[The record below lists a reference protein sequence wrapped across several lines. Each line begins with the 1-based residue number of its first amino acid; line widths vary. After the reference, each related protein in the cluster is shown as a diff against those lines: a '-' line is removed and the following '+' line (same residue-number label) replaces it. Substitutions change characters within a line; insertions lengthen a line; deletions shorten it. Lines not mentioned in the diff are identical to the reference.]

1 MSNKWNNIIREK
13 LESHEVSADHL
24 WNNVSQNIPQP
35 SSSFWKPW
43 MTTAAIGT
51 AAIAT
56 SAIIYFNSPKSLQPI
71 AQTTEQKSEEVKLDT
86 TSITSQNVDTS
97 GASENPQIQIVL
109 GGIPD
114 DIISGYVYKF
124 PESLDC
130 YFLEPDSIKAAEN
143 SIKKNSEIVAIVDES
158 SISNTSENR
167 KGTVD
172 PEKEP
177 LTNSFT
183 AVVSNAE
190 SLRYF
195 FFGAAEK
202 ADSYAWNFGD
212 GFDGQGQ
219 SIAHEFTEEGS
230 YTVKYLVSRG
240 EEVLVEEKTIEVYRP
255 AKLSPVTAFAPGF
268 DGKNDVFD
276 VLYNARNVSEVV
288 NFEITEAN
296 GRKVYQSGGQSV
308 WDGKNS
314 NAELCQPGNYYW
326 LLEYKDRQGNLKS
339 QAGSIRIFAE

>member
-24 WNNVSQNIPQP
+24 WNNISQNIPQ

-43 MTTAAIGT
+43 KTTAAIGT

-71 AQTTEQKSEEVKLDT
+71 AQTTEQKIEEAKVDT
-86 TSITSQNVDTS
+86 TLTSSQSVD
-97 GASENPQIQIVL
+97 ASETSEIPQVVM

-114 DIISGYVYKF
+114 DIISGYVW
-124 PESLDC
+124 ELSEAEELA
-130 YFLEPDSIKAAEN
+130 SIISNDQNNEQIA
-143 SIKKNSEIVAIVDES
+143 EIVDTFNS
-158 SISNTSENR
+158 HTSEN
-167 KGTVD
+167 KSSESIT
-172 PEKEP
+172 EIEP
-177 LTNSFT
+177 LTNAFT

-268 DGKNDVFD
+268 DGKNDIFD
-276 VLYNARNVSEVV
+276 VLYNARNVSEAV
-288 NFEITEAN
+288 NFKITDVN
-296 GRKVYQSGGQSV
+296 GRLVYQTGGQSV

>member
-24 WNNVSQNIPQP
+24 WNNISQNIPQP

-56 SAIIYFNSPKSLQPI
+56 SAIIYFNSPNQTQPVV
-71 AQTTEQKSEEVKLDT
+71 QSSEQKTVEVKVDT
-86 TSITSQNVDTS
+86 TSNTVNSVETSEST
-97 GASENPQIQIVL
+97 AIPQIIT

-114 DIISGYVYKF
+114 DIYSGYVWQM
-124 PESLDC
+124 PEAEELASIETGNQRDTQITAVI
-130 YFLEPDSIKAAEN
+130 EDSNSNPSNNRSSQVIAE
-143 SIKKNSEIVAIVDES
+143 
-158 SISNTSENR
+158 R
-167 KGTVD
+167 
-172 PEKEP
+172 EP

-219 SIAHEFTEEGS
+219 SIAHEFTEEGT
-230 YTVKYLVSRG
+230 YTVKYIVSRG
-240 EEVLVEEKTIEVYRP
+240 EEMMVEEKTIEVYRP

-276 VLYNARNVSEVV
+276 VLYNARNVSETV
-288 NFEITEAN
+288 NFKITDVN

-308 WDGKNS
+308 WDGKNL
-314 NAELCQPGNYYW
+314 NGELCQPGNFYW

>member
-24 WNNVSQNIPQP
+24 WNNISQNIPH
-35 SSSFWKPW
+35 STSSFWKPW

-56 SAIIYFNSPKSLQPI
+56 SAIIYFNSPKSLQSI
-71 AQTTEQKSEEVKLDT
+71 AQTTEQKIEEVKTDT
-86 TSITSQNVDTS
+86 ISTNNQSVEAPLRPAIPRIIT
-97 GASENPQIQIVL
+97 
-109 GGIPD
+109 GGISD
-114 DIISGYVYKF
+114 DMISGYIWQLPT
-124 PESLDC
+124 PE
-130 YFLEPDSIKAAEN
+130 EIAAIE
-143 SIKKNSEIVAIVDES
+143 
-158 SISNTSENR
+158 SENLR
-167 KGTVD
+167 NSQIISVIEDSNSNPSDNNATKGVSAT
-172 PEKEP
+172 EP

-183 AVVSNAE
+183 AVVSNSE
-190 SLRYF
+190 NLRYF
-195 FFGAAEK
+195 FFGAAGN
-202 ADSYAWNFGD
+202 ADSYVWNFGD

-219 SIAHEFTEEGS
+219 SIAHEFTEEGT
-230 YTVKYLVSRG
+230 YTVKYVVSRG

-276 VLYNARNVSEVV
+276 VLYNARNISEVV
-288 NFEITEAN
+288 NFEITDAN

-314 NAELCQPGNYYW
+314 NAELCQPGYYYW
-326 LLEYKDRQGNLKS
+326 FTEFKDLQGNLKS
-339 QAGSIRIFAE
+339 QTGAIRIFAE

>member
-13 LESHEVSADHL
+13 LESHEVPADHL
-24 WNNVSQNIPQP
+24 WNNISQNIPQP

-43 MTTAAIGT
+43 MTNAAIGT

-71 AQTTEQKSEEVKLDT
+71 AQTTEQKSEEVKADT
-86 TSITSQNVDTS
+86 TSTAVNSVES
-97 GASENPQIQIVL
+97 SESTVIPQIIT

-114 DIISGYVYKF
+114 DIYSAYVWQM
-124 PESLDC
+124 PEAEELASIETENQSDAQIAALI
-130 YFLEPDSIKAAEN
+130 EDSNLNPSDNRSSQVIAE
-143 SIKKNSEIVAIVDES
+143 
-158 SISNTSENR
+158 R
-167 KGTVD
+167 
-172 PEKEP
+172 EP
-177 LTNSFT
+177 LTNSFS

-190 SLRYF
+190 NLRYF
-195 FFGAAEK
+195 FFGAAEN
-202 ADSYAWNFGD
+202 ADSYVWNFGD

-219 SIAHEFTEEGS
+219 SIAHEFSEEGT

-276 VLYNARNVSEVV
+276 VLHNARNISEVI
-288 NFEITEAN
+288 NLEITDAN
-296 GRKVYQSGGQSV
+296 GRKVYQSVGQSV

-314 NAELCQPGNYYW
+314 NAELCQPGYYYW
-326 LLEYKDRQGNLKS
+326 LIEFKDRQGNLKS
-339 QAGSIRIFAE
+339 QTGSIRIFAE

>member
-13 LESHEVSADHL
+13 LESHEVPADHL
-24 WNNVSQNIPQP
+24 WNNISQNIPQP

-43 MTTAAIGT
+43 MTNAAIGT

-71 AQTTEQKSEEVKLDT
+71 AQTTEQKSEEVKADT
-86 TSITSQNVDTS
+86 TSTAVNSVES
-97 GASENPQIQIVL
+97 SESTVIPQIIT

-114 DIISGYVYKF
+114 DIYSGYVWQM
-124 PESLDC
+124 PEAEELASIETENQSDAQIAALI
-130 YFLEPDSIKAAEN
+130 EDSNLNPSDNRSSQVIAE
-143 SIKKNSEIVAIVDES
+143 
-158 SISNTSENR
+158 R
-167 KGTVD
+167 
-172 PEKEP
+172 EP
-177 LTNSFT
+177 LTNSFS

-190 SLRYF
+190 NLRYF
-195 FFGAAEK
+195 FFGAVEN
-202 ADSYAWNFGD
+202 ADSYVWNFGD

-219 SIAHEFTEEGS
+219 SIAHEFTEEGT
-230 YTVKYLVSRG
+230 YTIKYLVSRG
-240 EEVLVEEKTIEVYRP
+240 EEVMVEEKTIEVYRP

-276 VLYNARNVSEVV
+276 VLYNSRNVSEVI
-288 NFEITEAN
+288 NLEITDAN

-314 NAELCQPGNYYW
+314 NAELCQPGYYYW
-326 LLEYKDRQGNLKS
+326 LMEFKDRQGNLKS
-339 QAGSIRIFAE
+339 QTGSIRIFAE

>member
-13 LESHEVSADHL
+13 LESHEVPADHL
-24 WNNVSQNIPQP
+24 WNNISQNIPQS

-43 MTTAAIGT
+43 MTTAAIAT

-56 SAIIYFNSPKSLQPI
+56 SAIIYFNSPKSLQPVV
-71 AQTTEQKSEEVKLDT
+71 QSSEQKTEEVKVDT
-86 TSITSQNVDTS
+86 TSTTVNSVES
-97 GASENPQIQIVL
+97 SESTVIPQIIT

-114 DIISGYVYKF
+114 DIYSGYVWQM
-124 PESLDC
+124 PQAEELA
-130 YFLEPDSIKAAEN
+130 SIVSSN
-143 SIKKNSEIVAIVDES
+143 QKNEEIAEIVDAFNS
-158 SISNTSENR
+158 HTSEN
-167 KGTVD
+167 KASESII
-172 PEKEP
+172 EKEP

-183 AVVSNAE
+183 AVISNPE
-190 SLRYF
+190 NLRYF

-202 ADSYAWNFGD
+202 ADSYVWNFGD

-219 SIAHEFTEEGS
+219 SIAHEFTEEGT
-230 YTVKYLVSRG
+230 YTVKYMVSRG
-240 EEVLVEEKTIEVYRP
+240 EDVLVEEKTIEVYRP

-276 VLYNARNVSEVV
+276 VLYNACNVSEAV
-288 NFEITEAN
+288 NFEITDAN

-314 NAELCQPGNYYW
+314 NAELCQPGYYYW
-326 LLEYKDRQGNLKS
+326 LIEFKDRQGNLKS
-339 QAGSIRIFAE
+339 QTGSIRIFAE

>member
-13 LESHEVSADHL
+13 LESHEVPADHV
-24 WNNVSQNIPQP
+24 WNNISQNIPQT

-71 AQTTEQKSEEVKLDT
+71 AQTTVQKSEEVGSDT
-86 TSITSQNVDTS
+86 LSSTTQPVENSS
-97 GASENPQIQIVL
+97 SEVIPQIIF

-114 DIISGYVYKF
+114 DIISGYVWEF
-124 PESLDC
+124 P
-130 YFLEPDSIKAAEN
+130 EPDSTKAAEA
-143 SIKKNSEIVAIVDES
+143 SIKRNSEIVANIDHTP
-158 SISNTSENR
+158 ISNPSENR
-167 KGTVD
+167 HVTVLA
-172 PEKEP
+172 EKEE

-183 AVVSNAE
+183 SVVSNAE

-195 FFGAAEK
+195 FFGAAEN
-202 ADSYAWNFGD
+202 ADSYVWNFGD

-219 SIAHEFTEEGS
+219 SIAHEFTEEGT

-268 DGKNDVFD
+268 DGKNDIFD
-276 VLYNARNVSEVV
+276 VFYNARNASEVV
-288 NFEITEAN
+288 NFEITDAN
-296 GRKVYQSGGQSV
+296 SRKVYQSGEQSV
-308 WDGKNS
+308 WDGKNM
-314 NAELCQPGNYYW
+314 NGELCQPAYYYW
-326 LLEYKDRQGNLKS
+326 LIEFKDRQGNLKS
-339 QAGSIRIFAE
+339 QTGSIRIFAE

>member
-24 WNNVSQNIPQP
+24 WNNISQNIPQP
-35 SSSFWKPW
+35 STSFWKPW

-51 AAIAT
+51 VAVAT
-56 SAIIYFNSPKSLQPI
+56 SAVIYFNSPKSLQPI
-71 AQTTEQKSEEVKLDT
+71 AQTTDQKIEEVKIDT
-86 TSITSQNVDTS
+86 ISTNNQSVEQGLRELSPRI
-97 GASENPQIQIVL
+97 IF
-109 GGIPD
+109 GGISD
-114 DIISGYVYKF
+114 DMISGYVWEF
-124 PESLDC
+124 P
-130 YFLEPDSIKAAEN
+130 EPDSIKAAEA
-143 SIKKNSEIVAIVDES
+143 SAKKNSEIVAIIHDS

-167 KGTVD
+167 QGTAVS
-172 PEKEP
+172 ERVP

-195 FFGAAEK
+195 FFGAAEN

-276 VLYNARNVSEVV
+276 VLHNARNISEVV
-288 NFEITEAN
+288 NFEITDAN
-296 GRKVYQSGGQSV
+296 GRKVYQSGGQSM
-308 WDGKNS
+308 WDGKNM
-314 NAELCQPGNYYW
+314 NGELCQPAYYYW
-326 LLEYKDRQGNLKS
+326 LLEFKDRQGNLKS
-339 QAGSIRIFAE
+339 QTGSIRIFAE

>member
-13 LESHEVSADHL
+13 LESHEVPADHL
-24 WNNVSQNIPQP
+24 WNNISQNIPQP

-56 SAIIYFNSPKSLQPI
+56 SAIIYFNSTKSLQPI
-71 AQTTEQKSEEVKLDT
+71 AQTTEQKSEEVGLDT
-86 TSITSQNVDTS
+86 LSSTTQPVENSS
-97 GASENPQIQIVL
+97 SEVIPQIIV

-114 DIISGYVYKF
+114 DIISGYVWEF
-124 PESLDC
+124 P
-130 YFLEPDSIKAAEN
+130 EPDSTKAAEA
-143 SIKKNSEIVAIVDES
+143 SIKRNSEIVATIDATP
-158 SISNTSENR
+158 ISNPSENR
-167 KGTVD
+167 QVTAIA
-172 PEKEP
+172 ESEP
-177 LTNSFT
+177 LINSFT
-183 AVVSNAE
+183 AVVSNSE
-190 SLRYF
+190 NLRYF

-202 ADSYAWNFGD
+202 ADSYVWNFGD

-219 SIAHEFTEEGS
+219 SIAHEFTEEGT
-230 YTVKYLVSRG
+230 YTVKYMVSRG

-276 VLYNARNVSEVV
+276 VLYNARNISEVV
-288 NFEITEAN
+288 NFEITDAN

-308 WDGKNS
+308 WDGKNM
-314 NAELCQPGNYYW
+314 NGELCQPAYYYW
-326 LLEYKDRQGNLKS
+326 LIEFKDRQGNLKS
-339 QAGSIRIFAE
+339 QTGAIRIFAE

>member
-13 LESHEVSADHL
+13 LESHEVPADHL
-24 WNNVSQNIPQP
+24 WNNISQNIPQP
-35 SSSFWKPW
+35 TSSLWKPW
-43 MTTAAIGT
+43 MTSAAIGT

-71 AQTTEQKSEEVKLDT
+71 AQTTEQKSEEIRLDT
-86 TSITSQNVDTS
+86 LSNNTQPV
-97 GASENPQIQIVL
+97 ENTVLEVIPQIVF

-114 DIISGYVYKF
+114 DIISGYVWEF
-124 PESLDC
+124 P
-130 YFLEPDSIKAAEN
+130 EPDSTKAVEA
-143 SIKKNSEIVAIVDES
+143 SIKRNSEIVATIDDTP
-158 SISNTSENR
+158 ISNHSENR
-167 KGTVD
+167 QVTAIA
-172 PEKEP
+172 ESEP

-190 SLRYF
+190 NLRYF

-202 ADSYAWNFGD
+202 ADSYVWNFGD

-219 SIAHEFTEEGS
+219 SIAHEFTEEGT
-230 YTVKYLVSRG
+230 YTVKYMVSRG

-276 VLYNARNVSEVV
+276 VLHNARNISEVV
-288 NFEITEAN
+288 NFEITDAN

-308 WDGKNS
+308 WDGKNM
-314 NAELCQPGNYYW
+314 NGELCQPAYYYW
-326 LLEYKDRQGNLKS
+326 LIEFKDRQGNLKS
-339 QAGSIRIFAE
+339 QTGSIRVFAE

>member
-13 LESHEVSADHL
+13 LESHEVPADHL
-24 WNNVSQNIPQP
+24 WNNISQNIPQT

-56 SAIIYFNSPKSLQPI
+56 SAIIYFNSPKSLQPT
-71 AQTTEQKSEEVKLDT
+71 AQTTEQKIEEVKLDT
-86 TSITSQNVDTS
+86 TSTTSQSVHSSETS
-97 GASENPQIQIVL
+97 EIPQIQIVL

-114 DIISGYVYKF
+114 DIISGYVWQF
-124 PESLDC
+124 P
-130 YFLEPDSIKAAEN
+130 EPDSIKAAEA
-143 SIKKNSEIVAIVDES
+143 SAKKNSEIFSIYDES
-158 SISNTSENR
+158 SISNISENR
-167 KGTVD
+167 RGTAVS
-172 PEKEP
+172 EKEP

-195 FFGAAEK
+195 FFGAAEN

-219 SIAHEFTEEGS
+219 SIAHEFTEEGI

-276 VLYNARNVSEVV
+276 VLYNARNVSEVI
-288 NFEITEAN
+288 NFEITDAN

-308 WDGKNS
+308 WDGKNM
-314 NAELCQPGNYYW
+314 NGELCQPAYYYW
-326 LLEYKDRQGNLKS
+326 LIEFKDRQGNLKS
-339 QAGSIRIFAE
+339 QTGSIRVFAE

>member
-13 LESHEVSADHL
+13 LESHEVPADHL
-24 WNNVSQNIPQP
+24 WNNISQNIPQS

-71 AQTTEQKSEEVKLDT
+71 AQTAEQKIEEVKIDT
-86 TSITSQNVDTS
+86 TLNSANPVESS
-97 GASENPQIQIVL
+97 ASEVIPQIIF

-114 DIISGYVYKF
+114 DIISGYVWEF
-124 PESLDC
+124 P
-130 YFLEPDSIKAAEN
+130 EPDSTKAAEA
-143 SIKKNSEIVAIVDES
+143 SIKRNSEIVATIDDTP
-158 SISNTSENR
+158 ISNPSEN
-167 KGTVD
+167 KHLTVLA
-172 PEKEP
+172 EKEE

-202 ADSYAWNFGD
+202 ADSYVWNFGD

-219 SIAHEFTEEGS
+219 SIAHEFTEEGT
-230 YTVKYLVSRG
+230 YTVKYMVSKG

-255 AKLSPVTAFAPGF
+255 AKLAPVTAFAPGF
-268 DGKNDVFD
+268 DGKNDIFD
-276 VLYNARNVSEVV
+276 VLYNGRNINEVV
-288 NFEITEAN
+288 NFEITDAN
-296 GRKVYQSGGQSV
+296 GRKVYQSAGQSV
-308 WDGKNS
+308 WDGKNM
-314 NAELCQPGNYYW
+314 NGELCQPANYYW
-326 LLEYKDRQGNLKS
+326 LIEFKDRQGNLKS
-339 QAGSIRIFAE
+339 QTGSIRIFAE

>member
-13 LESHEVSADHL
+13 LESHEVPADHL
-24 WNNVSQNIPQP
+24 WNNISQNIPQT

-43 MTTAAIGT
+43 MTSAAIGT

-71 AQTTEQKSEEVKLDT
+71 AQTTEQKSEEVKVDT
-86 TSITSQNVDTS
+86 TSTTVKSVES
-97 GASENPQIQIVL
+97 SESTLIPQIIT

-114 DIISGYVYKF
+114 DIISGYVWEF
-124 PESLDC
+124 P
-130 YFLEPDSIKAAEN
+130 EPDSTKAAEA
-143 SIKKNSEIVAIVDES
+143 SIKRNSEIVATIDDTP
-158 SISNTSENR
+158 ISNPSENR
-167 KGTVD
+167 DVTVLA
-172 PEKEP
+172 EKEV

-190 SLRYF
+190 NLRYF

-202 ADSYAWNFGD
+202 ADSYVWNFGD

-219 SIAHEFTEEGS
+219 SIAHEFTEEGT
-230 YTVKYLVSRG
+230 YTVKYMVSRG
-240 EEVLVEEKTIEVYRP
+240 EDVLVEEKTIEVYRP

-276 VLYNARNVSEVV
+276 VLHNARNISEVV
-288 NFEITEAN
+288 NFEITDAN

-308 WDGKNS
+308 WDGKNM
-314 NAELCQPGNYYW
+314 NGELCQPAYYYW
-326 LLEYKDRQGNLKS
+326 LIEFKDRQGNLKS
-339 QAGSIRIFAE
+339 QTGSIRIFAE

>member
-24 WNNVSQNIPQP
+24 WNNISQNIPQT

-51 AAIAT
+51 AAIVT
-56 SAIIYFNSPKSLQPI
+56 SAIIYFNTPKSLQPI
-71 AQTTEQKSEEVKLDT
+71 SQTTEQKIEEVKADT
-86 TSITSQNVDTS
+86 TSTTSQSVD
-97 GASENPQIQIVL
+97 ASETSEIPQIVF

-114 DIISGYVYKF
+114 DFIFDYVWEF
-124 PESLDC
+124 PES
-130 YFLEPDSIKAAEN
+130 DSIKAAEA
-143 SIKKNSEIVAIVDES
+143 SAQKNSEMVAIIHES
-158 SISNTSENR
+158 SISNTAENR
-167 KGTVD
+167 VGTVVS
-172 PEKEP
+172 EKEP

-190 SLRYF
+190 NLRYF
-195 FFGAAEK
+195 FFGAAEN

-219 SIAHEFTEEGS
+219 SIAHEFTEEGT

-240 EEVLVEEKTIEVYRP
+240 EEVMVEEKTLEVYRP

-276 VLYNARNVSEVV
+276 VLYNARNVSEAVD
-288 NFEITEAN
+288 FKITDVN
-296 GRKVYQSGGQSV
+296 GRLVYQSGGQTV
-308 WDGKNS
+308 WDGKNL
-314 NAELCQPGNYYW
+314 NGELCQPGYYYW
-326 LLEYKDRQGNLKS
+326 LIEFKDRQGNLKS
-339 QAGSIRIFAE
+339 QTGSIRIFAE

>member
-24 WNNVSQNIPQP
+24 WNNISQSIPQS

-71 AQTTEQKSEEVKLDT
+71 AQTTEQKIEEVKADT
-86 TSITSQNVDTS
+86 TSTTSQSVD
-97 GASENPQIQIVL
+97 ASETSEIPQIVV

-114 DIISGYVYKF
+114 DIIFDYDWEF
-124 PESLDC
+124 P
-130 YFLEPDSIKAAEN
+130 EPDSTKAAGA
-143 SIKKNSEIVAIVDES
+143 SAKKNSEIVTIIHKS

-167 KGTVD
+167 VGIVVS
-172 PEKEP
+172 EKEP

-195 FFGAAEK
+195 FFGAAEN

-240 EEVLVEEKTIEVYRP
+240 EEVMVEEKTIEVYRP

-276 VLYNARNVSEVV
+276 VLYNARNITEVV
-288 NFEITEAN
+288 NFEITDAN

-314 NAELCQPGNYYW
+314 NAELCQPGYYYW
-326 LLEYKDRQGNLKS
+326 LLEYKDRQSNLKS
-339 QAGSIRIFAE
+339 QTGSIRIFAE

>member
-24 WNNVSQNIPQP
+24 WNNISQNIPQP

-43 MTTAAIGT
+43 MTTAAVGT

-56 SAIIYFNSPKSLQPI
+56 SAIIYFNAPNQTQPVG
-71 AQTTEQKSEEVKLDT
+71 QSTEQKTEEVKVDT
-86 TSITSQNVDTS
+86 TSNTVNSVETSEST
-97 GASENPQIQIVL
+97 AIPQIIT

-114 DIISGYVYKF
+114 DIYSGYIWQLPN
-124 PESLDC
+124 PEEIAAIESDNLANSQIISVI
-130 YFLEPDSIKAAEN
+130 EDSNANPSDNK
-143 SIKKNSEIVAIVDES
+143 S
-158 SISNTSENR
+158 SQVIA
-167 KGTVD
+167 
-172 PEKEP
+172 EKEP

-195 FFGAAEK
+195 FFGAAEN

-219 SIAHEFTEEGS
+219 SIAHEFTEEGT

-240 EEVLVEEKTIEVYRP
+240 EQVLAEEKTIEVYRP

-276 VLYNARNVSEVV
+276 VLYYGRNISEVV
-288 NFEITEAN
+288 NFEITDAN
-296 GRKVYQSGGQSV
+296 GRKVYQSVGQSV
-308 WDGKNS
+308 WDGKNL
-314 NAELCQPGNYYW
+314 NGELCQPAYYYW
-326 LLEYKDRQGNLKS
+326 LIEFKDRQGNLKS
-339 QAGSIRIFAE
+339 QTGSIRIFAE

>member
-24 WNNVSQNIPQP
+24 WNNISQNIPQP

-56 SAIIYFNSPKSLQPI
+56 SAIIYFNSPKSLQPVV
-71 AQTTEQKSEEVKLDT
+71 QSSEQKTEEVKVDT
-86 TSITSQNVDTS
+86 TSTTIQSVEAPVIPEIPRIIT
-97 GASENPQIQIVL
+97 
-109 GGIPD
+109 GGITD
-114 DIISGYVYKF
+114 DMISGYVWELPN
-124 PESLDC
+124 PE
-130 YFLEPDSIKAAEN
+130 ETAAIESENLANSQIISVIEN
-143 SIKKNSEIVAIVDES
+143 SNSNPSDNRS
-158 SISNTSENR
+158 SQVIA
-167 KGTVD
+167 
-172 PEKEP
+172 EKEP

-183 AVVSNAE
+183 SVVSNAE

-195 FFGAAEK
+195 FFGAAEN
-202 ADSYAWNFGD
+202 ADSYVWNFGD

-219 SIAHEFTEEGS
+219 SIAHEFTEEGT
-230 YTVKYLVSRG
+230 YTVKYMVSRG

-276 VLYNARNVSEVV
+276 VLYNGRNISEVV
-288 NFEITEAN
+288 NFEITDAN
-296 GRKVYQSGGQSV
+296 GRKVYQSVGQSV
-308 WDGKNS
+308 WDGKNL
-314 NAELCQPGNYYW
+314 NGELCQPAYYYW
-326 LLEYKDRQGNLKS
+326 LIEFKDRQGNLKS
-339 QAGSIRIFAE
+339 QTGSIRIFAE

>member
-1 MSNKWNNIIREK
+1 REK
-13 LESHEVSADHL
+13 LESHEVPADHL
-24 WNNVSQNIPQP
+24 WNNISQNIPQP

-51 AAIAT
+51 VAVAT
-56 SAIIYFNSPKSLQPI
+56 SAVIYFNSPKSLQPI
-71 AQTTEQKSEEVKLDT
+71 AQTTDQKIEEVKTDT
-86 TSITSQNVDTS
+86 TSTTSQSVHSSETS
-97 GASENPQIQIVL
+97 DIPEIVT

-114 DIISGYVYKF
+114 DIISGYVWEF
-124 PESLDC
+124 P
-130 YFLEPDSIKAAEN
+130 EPDSVKASEA
-143 SIKKNSEIVAIVDES
+143 SAKRNSEIVAIIHES

-167 KGTVD
+167 QGTAVS
-172 PEKEP
+172 EKEP

-190 SLRYF
+190 NLRYF
-195 FFGAAEK
+195 FFGAAEN

-240 EEVLVEEKTIEVYRP
+240 EEVMVEEKTIEVYRP

-276 VLYNARNVSEVV
+276 VLYNARNVSEAVD
-288 NFEITEAN
+288 FKITDVN
-296 GRKVYQSGGQSV
+296 GRLVYQSGGQSV
-308 WDGKNS
+308 WDGKNL
-314 NAELCQPGNYYW
+314 NGELCQPAYYYW
-326 LLEYKDRQGNLKS
+326 LLEYKDKQGNMKS
-339 QAGSIRIFAE
+339 QSGSIRIFAE

>member
-13 LESHEVSADHL
+13 LESHEVPADHL
-24 WNNVSQNIPQP
+24 WNNISQNIPQP

-43 MTTAAIGT
+43 MTNAAIGT

-71 AQTTEQKSEEVKLDT
+71 AQTTEQKSEEVKADT
-86 TSITSQNVDTS
+86 TSTAVNSVES
-97 GASENPQIQIVL
+97 SESTVIPQIIT

-114 DIISGYVYKF
+114 DIYSGYVWQM
-124 PESLDC
+124 PEAEELASIETENQSDAQIAALI
-130 YFLEPDSIKAAEN
+130 EDSNLNPSDNRSSQVIAE
-143 SIKKNSEIVAIVDES
+143 
-158 SISNTSENR
+158 R
-167 KGTVD
+167 
-172 PEKEP
+172 EP
-177 LTNSFT
+177 LTNSFS

-190 SLRYF
+190 NLRYF
-195 FFGAAEK
+195 FFGAAEN
-202 ADSYAWNFGD
+202 ADSYVWNFGD

-219 SIAHEFTEEGS
+219 SIAHEFTEEGT
-230 YTVKYLVSRG
+230 YTIKYLVSRG

-276 VLYNARNVSEVV
+276 VLHNARNISEVI
-288 NFEITEAN
+288 NLEITDAN
-296 GRKVYQSGGQSV
+296 GRKVYQSVGQSV

-314 NAELCQPGNYYW
+314 NAELCQPGYYYW
-326 LLEYKDRQGNLKS
+326 LLEFKDRQGNLKS
-339 QAGSIRIFAE
+339 QTGSIRIFAE

>member
-13 LESHEVSADHL
+13 LESHEVPADHL
-24 WNNVSQNIPQP
+24 WNNISQNIPQT

-56 SAIIYFNSPKSLQPI
+56 SAIIYFNSPKSPQPVV
-71 AQTTEQKSEEVKLDT
+71 QSSEQKTEEVKVDT
-86 TSITSQNVDTS
+86 TSTTIQSVEAPVIPEIPRIIT
-97 GASENPQIQIVL
+97 
-109 GGIPD
+109 GGITD
-114 DIISGYVYKF
+114 DMISGYVWELPN
-124 PESLDC
+124 PE
-130 YFLEPDSIKAAEN
+130 ETAAIESENLANSQIISVIEN
-143 SIKKNSEIVAIVDES
+143 SNSNPSDNRS
-158 SISNTSENR
+158 SQVIA
-167 KGTVD
+167 
-172 PEKEP
+172 EKEP

-183 AVVSNAE
+183 SVVSNAE

-195 FFGAAEK
+195 FFGAAEN

-219 SIAHEFTEEGS
+219 SIAHEFTEEGT
-230 YTVKYLVSRG
+230 YTVKYMVSRG

-276 VLYNARNVSEVV
+276 VLYNARNVSQVV
-288 NFEITEAN
+288 NFEITDVN
-296 GRKVYQSGGQSV
+296 GRKVYQSVGQSV

-314 NAELCQPGNYYW
+314 NAELCQPGYYYW
-326 LLEYKDRQGNLKS
+326 LIEFKDRQGNLKS
-339 QAGSIRIFAE
+339 QTGSIRIFAE